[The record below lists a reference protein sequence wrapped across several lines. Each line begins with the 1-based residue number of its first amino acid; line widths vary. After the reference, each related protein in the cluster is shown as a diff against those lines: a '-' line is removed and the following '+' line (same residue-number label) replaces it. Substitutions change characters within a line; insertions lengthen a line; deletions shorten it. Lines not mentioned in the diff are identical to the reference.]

1 MACERHLVVLPPQ
14 KKAFV
19 KLLVVQKG
27 ALLQNSI
34 LPKVILFFQVW
45 TTKDNAIH
53 TRHELFFS
61 SHLISDTMPTL
72 KCIIYQT
79 CWIPEKKYT
88 FLTLQ
93 VHTINKE
100 DIQSNWAKISQ
111 LILSLEC
118 LGKLKCSIRLTF
130 SRTKKL
136 KFKQNAYFLTS
147 TYQKHHLN

>member
-1 MACERHLVVLPPQ
+1 MAIRINFSIWRIIANYNASRSVGFFPESSKSGNSKSVLWGTVAKMACERHFVVLPPQ

-79 CWIPEKKYT
+79 CWIPEKNYT

-93 VHTINKE
+93 VHTTNKE
-100 DIQSNWAKISQ
+100 DI
-111 LILSLEC
+111 
-118 LGKLKCSIRLTF
+118 
-130 SRTKKL
+130 
-136 KFKQNAYFLTS
+136 
-147 TYQKHHLN
+147 

>member
-1 MACERHLVVLPPQ
+1 MAIRINFSTWRIIANYNASRSVGFFLNPPNLETPKVYFEAQ
-14 KKAFV
+14 WPKWHANVTSWCCHRKKKAFV

-79 CWIPEKKYT
+79 CWIPEKNYT

-93 VHTINKE
+93 VHTTNKE
-100 DIQSNWAKISQ
+100 DI
-111 LILSLEC
+111 
-118 LGKLKCSIRLTF
+118 
-130 SRTKKL
+130 
-136 KFKQNAYFLTS
+136 
-147 TYQKHHLN
+147 

>member
-1 MACERHLVVLPPQ
+1 MAHHCKLQLGVFFLNPPKSGNSKSVLWGTVAKMACERHFVVLPPQ

-79 CWIPEKKYT
+79 CWIPEKNYT

-93 VHTINKE
+93 VHTTNKE
-100 DIQSNWAKISQ
+100 DI
-111 LILSLEC
+111 
-118 LGKLKCSIRLTF
+118 
-130 SRTKKL
+130 
-136 KFKQNAYFLTS
+136 
-147 TYQKHHLN
+147 